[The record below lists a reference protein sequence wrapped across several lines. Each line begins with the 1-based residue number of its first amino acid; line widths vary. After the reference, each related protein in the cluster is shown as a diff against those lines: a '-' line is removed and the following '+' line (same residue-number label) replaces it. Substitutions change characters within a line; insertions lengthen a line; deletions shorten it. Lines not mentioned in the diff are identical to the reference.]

1 MIITDGI
8 HVTSTE
14 SLDELHQWAKDNGIK
29 RHWFHGY
36 RKGHPHYD
44 LPKGWQ
50 ANIQYMRPRIS
61 FRTSR
66 EILEASKVL
75 IYIEDVT

>member
-14 SLDELHQWAKDNGIK
+14 SLEELHTWAKQNGIK

-44 LPKGWQ
+44 IPKRSWVRFY
-50 ANIQYMRPRIS
+50 IQRVAP
-61 FRTSR
+61 
-66 EILEASKVL
+66 EEVLQASKRL